1 MFWGLLLQLCYK
13 VTAEYAA
20 ETILKKIRQCLVKL
34 QLWCIPFY
42 GTLYT
47 DFYRAVLLLVGWWC
61 RLQKLI
67 PLQYN
72 HTKPSTLLLETCHV
86 SMLLIVATCYV
97 ETSFT
102 VFLCA
107 YYLLVIL
114 STKSMNFGSRYLVH
128 RLSDQDEIWHIDRG
142 VFAVHQCHDWWTLS
156 K

>member
-102 VFLCA
+102 VFCVHIICWS
-107 YYLLVIL
+107 YCQQ
-114 STKSMNFGSRYLVH
+114 SR
-128 RLSDQDEIWHIDRG
+128 
-142 VFAVHQCHDWWTLS
+142 WTLAADILYIDCQTRMKFDTLIEGS
-156 K
+156 LLYINVMIGEL